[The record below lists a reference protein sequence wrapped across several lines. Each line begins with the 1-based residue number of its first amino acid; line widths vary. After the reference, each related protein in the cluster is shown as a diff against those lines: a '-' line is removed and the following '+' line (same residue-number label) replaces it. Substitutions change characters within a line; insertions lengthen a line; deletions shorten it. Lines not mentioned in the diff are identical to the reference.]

1 MSTVIM
7 RRKRRL
13 IFGFVLLVILLGVF
27 GGYLSLTLRNSSSI
41 DGKQIY
47 FAADPTTFEKSVSQ
61 PNSKTGLETF
71 LSLNTTYLYPDRWI
85 SIRISENNTRSYT
98 NIISSSGE
106 WPILYHSLLPC
117 SENYPIGIAVLSG
130 FYTDYNITTASET
143 QLLNFLPA
151 GVYNSCPAVA
161 ASVSYSFESSGNRV
175 NISNACSGQIFSG
188 CSVPMMETVQL
199 NGTWTSS
206 EAGSPES
213 PLTAG
218 IYTVA
223 GTDEWGNLVILHFA
237 VTDVGIVS
245 VIGPLE
251 PSKAG
256 GPIVSITLVN
266 LANVPITSLNAYLR
280 FESQIA
286 IAESYLFT
294 FPLNQ
299 SNPLLP
305 NHSVKDTETL
315 AGGGFA
321 SNQVYHLIVSGKF
334 EDGVKFTFIDLVVV
348 SPPT

>member
-1 MSTVIM
+1 M
-7 RRKRRL
+7 
-13 IFGFVLLVILLGVF
+13 FGFVSLVILLGVF
-27 GGYLSLTLRNSSSI
+27 SSYLSFTLQNSSSI
-41 DGKQIY
+41 DAKQIY
-47 FAADPTTFEKSVSQ
+47 FAADPTTFEKRVSQ
-61 PNSKTGLETF
+61 SDSKTGLETF

-85 SIRISENNTRSYT
+85 SIRISENNTRSST
-98 NIISSSGE
+98 NILSSSDE

-117 SENYPIGIAVLSG
+117 SENYPIGIAVLAG
-130 FYTDYNITTASET
+130 FYTDYNITMASET
-143 QLLNFLPA
+143 QLLNFLPPGA
-151 GVYNSCPAVA
+151 YNSCPAVS
-161 ASVSYSFESSGNRV
+161 ASMSYSFESSGNLV
-175 NISNACSGQIFSG
+175 NISNACSDQMFSG
-188 CSVPMMETVQL
+188 YFVPMTETLQL
-199 NGTWTSS
+199 NGSWTSS
-206 EAGSPES
+206 EAGSIES

-223 GTDEWGNLVILHFA
+223 GTDEWGNIVILHFA

-251 PSKAG
+251 PSNAG
-256 GPIVSITLVN
+256 GPAVSITLVN

-294 FPLNQ
+294 FPMNQ

-305 NHSVKDTETL
+305 NQSVRDTETL
-315 AGGGFA
+315 VGAGFA

-334 EDGVKFTFIDLVVV
+334 EDGVKFTFTDLVVV